1 MDYNTSRE
9 KIILPEYG
17 RNVKKMVD
25 FLLTVTDRDE
35 RTEQAKSVVK
45 VMSQVLPAYRDNDEY
60 QENLWSHLFL
70 MAEYKLDVD
79 CPYEIEPEKETE
91 EIKPLKLEYTQINRT
106 LTTYGKLIEK
116 LISETIMYEG
126 DDKFYAVL
134 NIANQMKK
142 IYLMYNRDAV
152 SDIIIIKDLIRLSN
166 GKLVLPDDTRLTIV
180 KDLPNQRQTNQ
191 KSGKQN
197 SQRKQSNH
205 SRSNNGRQNN
215 TQNRPSNNQNN
226 NQNRSNNNQ
235 NKQNN
240 NQNNNQNR
248 NNNNQRMKFA

>member
-9 KIILPEYG
+9 PILLPEYG

-25 FLLTVTDRDE
+25 FLLTIKDRDE

-70 MAEYKLDVD
+70 MADYKLDVD
-79 CPYEIEPEKETE
+79 CPYDIEPQKETE
-91 EIKPLKLEYTQINRT
+91 EVKPIKPEYTQLNRT
-106 LTTYGKLIEK
+106 LTAYGKLIEQ

-126 DDKFYAVL
+126 DDKYYAVL

-142 IYLMYNRDAV
+142 IYLMWNREAV

-166 GKLVLPDDTRLTIV
+166 GKLVLPDDTRLMTV
-180 KDLPNQRQTNQ
+180 KDIPNNRQNNQ
-191 KSGKQN
+191 KQGKQN
-197 SQRKQSNH
+197 NQRK
-205 SRSNNGRQNN
+205 NNNN
-215 TQNRPSNNQNN
+215 NRNNNRNNNQNRQNN
-226 NQNRSNNNQ
+226 NQNRNSNNQ
-235 NKQNN
+235 NKNKN
-240 NQNNNQNR
+240 

>member
-9 KIILPEYG
+9 PILLPEYG

-25 FLLTVTDRDE
+25 FLLTITDRDE

-70 MAEYKLDVD
+70 MADYKLDVD
-79 CPYEIEPEKETE
+79 CPYEIEPQEKTDGV
-91 EIKPLKLEYTQINRT
+91 KPIKLEYTQLNRT
-106 LTTYGKLIEK
+106 LTAYGKLIEQ

-126 DDKFYAVL
+126 DDKYYAVL

-142 IYLMYNRDAV
+142 IYLMWNRDAV

-180 KDLPNQRQTNQ
+180 KDLPNQRQNNQ
-191 KSGKQN
+191 KGKQN
-197 SQRKQSNH
+197 NQRK
-205 SRSNNGRQNN
+205 SNNNN
-215 TQNRPSNNQNN
+215 RNNNRNN
-226 NQNRSNNNQ
+226 NQNRQNSSQGRQNTNQSRQSNNN
-235 NKQNN
+235 NN
-240 NQNNNQNR
+240 RNN